1 MQPAA
6 EESERRAQASSRN
19 THHDPVRLAF
29 RWYGADDPVTLD
41 SIRQIPGV
49 EDVVSA
55 LYDVPPGQAWPQKE
69 LAALK
74 ETIEEAGLHFST
86 IESIP
91 VHEDIKLGRPERER
105 YIENYATSI
114 ERAGALGVEV
124 VCYNFMPVFDWTR
137 TDLAYR
143 LPDGSTA
150 LRYDHA
156 DLDSLDLSG
165 GTGDLPAWASYSRA
179 ELEALLAAY
188 EDVGEDDLW
197 EHLAYFLERVA
208 PIADEAG
215 VKLAIHPDD
224 PPWPVFG
231 LPRIVTSGAALERVT
246 GLADTPANGVCLCTG
261 SLGANP
267 DEAPALPETARRLGD
282 RVHFAHLRN
291 VTTTGE
297 KQFRETRHPD
307 GDVDLAAVCTA
318 LRENDFDGPMRP
330 DHGRMIWGEEHREN
344 VRPGYGLYDRALGAN
359 YLLGLWERA

>member
-41 SIRQIPGV
+41 PIRQIPGV
-49 EDVVSA
+49 EGVVSA

-156 DLDSLDLSG
+156 DEG
-165 GTGDLPAWASYSRA
+165 
-179 ELEALLAAY
+179 AA
-188 EDVGEDDLW
+188 VL
-197 EHLAYFLERVA
+197 FF
-208 PIADEAG
+208 DEAD
-215 VKLAIHPDD
+215 VLFD
-224 PPWPVFG
+224 PSYAEKAG
-231 LPRIVTSGAALERVT
+231 EEDAALS
-246 GLADTPANGVCLCTG
+246 DYFF
-261 SLGANP
+261 
-267 DEAPALPETARRLGD
+267 D
-282 RVHFAHLRN
+282 RVEAYPGVAIVCFSSQEYVDRLEGHSA
-291 VTTTGE
+291 
-297 KQFRETRHPD
+297 
-307 GDVDLAAVCTA
+307 DVVV
-318 LRENDFDGPMRP
+318 EF
-330 DHGRMIWGEEHREN
+330 
-344 VRPGYGLYDRALGAN
+344 
-359 YLLGLWERA
+359 